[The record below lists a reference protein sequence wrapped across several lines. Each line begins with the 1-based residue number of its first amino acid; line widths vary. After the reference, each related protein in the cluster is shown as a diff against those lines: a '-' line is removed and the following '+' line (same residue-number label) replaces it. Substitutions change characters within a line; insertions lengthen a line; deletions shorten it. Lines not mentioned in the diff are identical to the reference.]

1 MILAISVVK
10 DVPQSILHLLYGP
23 AWKFELFIQCSLY
36 GYIYYIAY
44 YNYMDTYIYIYI
56 TYMDTV
62 VQVDPEASLNVKNA
76 LCWLQCFI
84 EGRSPFSLA
93 IKKSQFPALKM
104 SKSQFPFYPFRTP
117 LIN

>member
-1 MILAISVVK
+1 
-10 DVPQSILHLLYGP
+10 
-23 AWKFELFIQCSLY
+23 
-36 GYIYYIAY
+36 
-44 YNYMDTYIYIYI
+44 
-56 TYMDTV
+56 MDTV

-104 SKSQFPFYPFRTP
+104 SKSQFPFYPFRTLSLYILTAVAVLVILKS
-117 LIN
+117 LISGVETRLKTMMRLSCAVF